1 VLPGCAVPVFVF
13 LGSVL
18 SFDVL
23 PRSVLSR
30 SVLSRVVLSCWAMF
44 ARSEAAGGAPP
55 ASISIRTPAL
65 RKIAMM
71 TLTRMV

>member
-30 SVLSRVVLSCWAMF
+30 SVLSRIVLSCWAMF
-44 ARSEAAGGAPP
+44 ARSEAGGAPP

-65 RKIAMM
+65 RKMAMM